1 MRMNT
6 PKVLSQICSKKLW
19 LNAAVV
25 AMSSIAVGCAITDY
39 VGWAQHK
46 TGGDAALWASD
57 VAFQTGNPT
66 LDGTYN
72 YTVAYDCRGFTNTGP
87 ICGVPSFVFFQPGP
101 AQPTIIITSLRN
113 PVIGAFGWTGVVDDR
128 PGSNIQGR
136 AGSTTFPPFTPAG
149 KYMPAWVS
157 ADNQGGCQFYGLP
170 FTPPLKQN
178 FLGVPWG
185 LATCFLFP
193 QEEVDA
199 NQDLQQNFASLSDL
213 MSQLW
218 SGAIGS
224 TFTVQLTQLTLN
236 GTTVALTN
244 PATISVIA
252 NNLHP
257 GAMSID
263 LTTPGGQD
271 LLRALLN
278 HTVDGQAVTVSGTF
292 AGGMSLAM
300 PANLSVAVNHSVL
313 SQMVH

>member
-1 MRMNT
+1 MNT
-6 PKVLSQICSKKLW
+6 PKILSQICRKKVW

-25 AMSSIAVGCAITDY
+25 GLSSIAVGCAITDY

-57 VAFQTGNPT
+57 VAFQTGIPGY
-66 LDGTYN
+66 DGTYN
-72 YTVAYDCRGFTNTGP
+72 YTVNYNCRGFTNTGAQ
-87 ICGVPSFVFFQPGP
+87 CGVPSFVIFAPGP
-101 AQPTIIITSLRN
+101 AQPTTIITSLQN

-136 AGSTTFPPFTPAG
+136 AGSTTPPPFTPAG

-157 ADNQGGCQFYGLP
+157 ADNQGGCQFYGFP
-170 FTPPLKQN
+170 GAPPLKQN
-178 FLGVPWG
+178 FIG
-185 LATCFLFP
+185 LPPGIGLCFTFP
-193 QEEVDA
+193 VEEVDA
-199 NQDLQQNFASLSDL
+199 NQDLQQNFASLNDL

-218 SGAIGS
+218 SGALGTS
-224 TFTVQLTQLTLN
+224 FSVQVTQLTLN

-244 PATISVIA
+244 PATIGVIA

-278 HTVDGQAVTVSGTF
+278 NTVDGQAATMSATF
-292 AGGMSLAM
+292 AGGMSLAL
-300 PANLSVAVNHSVL
+300 PASLSVTVNHSVL